1 MLHHHRAAAVIAAL
15 MLSAGLTACS
25 PQALTEE
32 NVTAFVD
39 RADDAARK
47 RFAPEI
53 CELRGKNFV
62 LRRKLEAAR
71 TYESGDAEIS
81 RKLYC
86 DSLRSFSRLYQYV
99 LERKSLKIQIAPG
112 AQMAR
117 IEAEYV
123 QKLPYYQDSVIPASP
138 DNYYE
143 VQILESSEVSAV
155 AIEDG
160 KIVFVSTDAN
170 VRQTLVPKH
179 ELPLPYN

>member
-1 MLHHHRAAAVIAAL
+1 MQRPRFFLLAATAAL
-15 MLSAGLTACS
+15 AGALAGCS
-25 PQALTEE
+25 PQALTEK
-32 NVTAFVD
+32 NVTEFVNQ
-39 RADDAARK
+39 ADDAARK

-53 CELRGKNFV
+53 CKLRGKNFV
-62 LRRKLEAAR
+62 LRRKLDAAR
-71 TYESGDAEIS
+71 EYESGESEVS

-86 DSLRSFSRLYQYV
+86 SSLSSFSKLYQYV

-117 IEAEYV
+117 VEAEYV
-123 QKLPYYQDSVIPASP
+123 QKLPYYEDGVIPASP

-143 VQILESSEVSAV
+143 VQILESREVSAI

-160 KIVFVSTDAN
+160 AIVFVSTDAD

-179 ELPLPYN
+179 ELPLPYD